1 MDKIDFTNIIFK
13 TIHKPAM
20 RDLILYT
27 IELIL
32 IACLYIY
39 FLFTRRKIEIVDK
52 LKIDPKAK
60 RIMVILNNYGGWHC
74 LAIFLSFIL
83 LTYLFKLIST
93 GMVIFFIFLLL
104 ITVLAILGMKL
115 VEDDKDSLASKVI
128 ELLKALLKRLK
139 CMILTKLACDNFEGY
154 SEELEEQIEKCKL
167 ILKNS
172 PVREGLEKSQ
182 IVTVLLLVSD
192 KIGAII
198 TETGKNTL
206 EVADDIGVG
215 KFDGNGE
222 LREAFCI
229 IGKFLIGLFD
239 IEWLELMFLLICMN
253 LIIYVII
260 SFQTSF
266 ISECFVRD
274 PYIYLLMTYVISLM
288 VIYGFL
294 YSYGYI
300 AHGRILKKTKGV
312 TKFIV
317 EDLLEIYIFSLAICF
332 IFAAMM
338 VYMSDVMFKRDA
350 NTTQFQIKAPR
361 FMLASLLVSCALFVY
376 ILCKIASF
384 KKYVLTKTKSIII
397 VVAVIVGLYLLNTI
411 VNKLGLAKQLVD
423 IFKAI
428 WEAIRS
434 LRICWPTIPYEVN
447 ILLIV
452 IVGMLLYFAMGFVDL
467 GMTSGTFKKG
477 KNIGILVG
485 VFISL
490 LFISIIASVDNKPK
504 K

>member
-1 MDKIDFTNIIFK
+1 
-13 TIHKPAM
+13 
-20 RDLILYT
+20 
-27 IELIL
+27 
-32 IACLYIY
+32 
-39 FLFTRRKIEIVDK
+39 
-52 LKIDPKAK
+52 
-60 RIMVILNNYGGWHC
+60 
-74 LAIFLSFIL
+74 
-83 LTYLFKLIST
+83 
-93 GMVIFFIFLLL
+93 
-104 ITVLAILGMKL
+104 
-115 VEDDKDSLASKVI
+115 
-128 ELLKALLKRLK
+128 
-139 CMILTKLACDNFEGY
+139 
-154 SEELEEQIEKCKL
+154 
-167 ILKNS
+167 
-172 PVREGLEKSQ
+172 
-182 IVTVLLLVSD
+182 
-192 KIGAII
+192 
-198 TETGKNTL
+198 
-206 EVADDIGVG
+206 
-215 KFDGNGE
+215 
-222 LREAFCI
+222 
-229 IGKFLIGLFD
+229 
-239 IEWLELMFLLICMN
+239 
-253 LIIYVII
+253 
-260 SFQTSF
+260 
-266 ISECFVRD
+266 
-274 PYIYLLMTYVISLM
+274 
-288 VIYGFL
+288 
-294 YSYGYI
+294 
-300 AHGRILKKTKGV
+300 
-312 TKFIV
+312 
-317 EDLLEIYIFSLAICF
+317 
-332 IFAAMM
+332 MM